1 MDAEKPG
8 PSGTSLTSRCTVG
21 TKLDQECHKTYYT
34 RKVGLKQVAALE
46 KKSQELIS
54 WRSGITFSSED
65 SICLHHETV
74 YLSRDECRQ
83 TSCCDPFQFHTKNVH
98 SKSNK
103 ILFRKILP
111 YE

>member
-1 MDAEKPG
+1 MSQHEGQQSQPVCLFVCLENKGEEETKEMDAEKPG

-54 WRSGITFSSED
+54 WRSGITLKLLIFIVS
-65 SICLHHETV
+65 V
-74 YLSRDECRQ
+74 YL
-83 TSCCDPFQFHTKNVH
+83 
-98 SKSNK
+98 
-103 ILFRKILP
+103 
-111 YE
+111 

>member
-65 SICLHHETV
+65 SICLHHDQI
-74 YLSRDECRQ
+74 LL
-83 TSCCDPFQFHTKNVH
+83 CDITRNPTKCNGV
-98 SKSNK
+98 
-103 ILFRKILP
+103 
-111 YE
+111 